1 MSEPALPPA
10 PPRTAVALPAGVW
23 KPILLRG
30 AVAGVF
36 GLATAF
42 WQQPSGLGA
51 SLATALY
58 LVLTAAAVLWL
69 RTALAAASKKVLTAL
84 AIEAAFLVLAGLL
97 ALVLHGP
104 VTYGLAVGLGL
115 LAAGATALVAG
126 WHERKGSQL
135 ARDRLSTGAVMLST
149 GVILPFFIPMGSKA
163 LMGVVGG
170 SAIILAVLLL
180 LASLS
185 YRHDE
190 LQSGG
195 QAVN

>member
-1 MSEPALPPA
+1 MPPALPQ
-10 PPRTAVALPAGVW
+10 TAVALPAGVW
-23 KPILLRG
+23 KPLLLRG
-30 AVAGVF
+30 AIAGVF
-36 GLATAF
+36 GLATVF
-42 WQQPSGLGA
+42 WQQPSELGA

-97 ALVLHGP
+97 ALVMHSP
-104 VTYGLAVGLGL
+104 VPYSIVVGLGL
-115 LAAGATALVAG
+115 LAVGATGLAAG
-126 WHERKGSQL
+126 WRERKGSQL
-135 ARDRLSTGAVMLST
+135 AKDRLSTGAVMLAT
-149 GVILPFFIPMGSKA
+149 GVILPFFIPMGTKA

-195 QAVN
+195 KAVN